1 MKRKV
6 FLGLI
11 VIIAIFSSYSCSND
25 EIVERTVEEIPVN
38 RLQSLLQN
46 YQNNKRLISRKQEK
60 HSCRISKDML
70 LMQQ

>member
-25 EIVERTVEEIPVN
+25 EIVERTVEEIPVS
-38 RLQSLLQN
+38 QSSPEFVAKYCCPVKL
-46 YQNNKRLISRKQEK
+46 KRA
-60 HSCRISKDML
+60 
-70 LMQQ
+70 

>member
-25 EIVERTVEEIPVN
+25 EIVERTVEEIPVS
-38 RLQSLLQN
+38 QSSPEFVAKLSEQ
-46 YQNNKRLISRKQEK
+46 QEK